1 MWNTSLLPHH
11 IYTIRLFH
19 CIHFYGFAELCYDFN
34 LHLSDTSYNLSP
46 LPLLVNHLGI
56 FSYKGP
62 LPCSLLLF
70 YWVVCFYKL
79 LSRNSLNIIV
89 MTPFLDIYIY
99 IYRERVFF
107 FHYVACLCTVLM
119 ILLSN
124 RSSNL
129 NVIDIFPI

>member
-1 MWNTSLLPHH
+1 M
-11 IYTIRLFH
+11 
-19 CIHFYGFAELCYDFN
+19 
-34 LHLSDTSYNLSP
+34 SP

-62 LPCSLLLF
+62 LPSSLLLF

-79 LSRNSLNIIV
+79 LPRNSLNMLV
-89 MTPFLDIYIY
+89 MTPFFDIYLFIY
-99 IYRERVFF
+99 IYRESFFF

-119 ILLSN
+119 ILWSN

-129 NVIDIFPI
+129 NVIDIFPAWLILFVFCWRNPCLSKIHKDITLRFFLLNFLFYL